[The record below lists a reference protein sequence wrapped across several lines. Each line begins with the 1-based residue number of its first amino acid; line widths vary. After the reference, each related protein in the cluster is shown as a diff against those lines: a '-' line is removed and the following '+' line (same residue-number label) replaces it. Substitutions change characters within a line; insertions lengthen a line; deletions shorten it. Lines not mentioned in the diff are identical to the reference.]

1 LGLDLIDKSWILE
14 ADLCS
19 TNGGQITNH
28 SRSFFFPQQPD

>member
-1 LGLDLIDKSWILE
+1 LIDKTRVLK
-14 ADLCS
+14 ADLRS